1 MIRKKNYDR
10 KKWISPSLSLSIL
23 TSIAV
28 KRFFHRL
35 CSLFPP
41 LHRRFRLFDLKEEE
55 EEKQILF
62 FLSFFLS
69 LSIYLCFCLFLFLFY
84 FEGSSGI
91 F

>member
-69 LSIYLCFCLFLFLFY
+69 LSISLFLSFFIFILF
-84 FEGSSGI
+84 
-91 F
+91 

>member
-1 MIRKKNYDR
+1 MIERNGYL
-10 KKWISPSLSLSIL
+10 PLSLSIL

-69 LSIYLCFCLFLFLFY
+69 LSLSISLFLSFFIFILF
-84 FEGSSGI
+84 
-91 F
+91 